1 MFKKGKYLLVLTL
14 LVIFMSIIIV
24 NAQEVLIANSF
35 RFPLDGDWSP
45 LWQDFDKWNN
55 QWNGYHLGEDVGRED
70 ADKKNYAVY
79 PTANGVVK
87 FADIVMGYTVIIE
100 HKLPVSDPD
109 GNYVCSVYYH
119 MKRPGEGGIKLTLGE
134 VVSMDSPIGYVSGKW
149 EDHKSSPHLHFGI
162 RKRRYKTGK
171 DSRTGFW
178 YYPGYTTIKKDGE
191 VQKNLDDPVHKQ
203 ILADWFNPSTDPKNG
218 IGFIERHIAK
228 IEQFEVPQ
236 DYLTIQEAINA
247 VEDGVI
253 IIVSPGIYPENIDFN
268 QKIITVQSINPN
280 DPEIVKRTVID
291 GEGKSSVITFKNVE
305 SGAILAGFTIK
316 NGIYEY
322 GSGIYI
328 DSSSP
333 TIIQNIIIDNK
344 AISTL
349 SSTGRGA
356 GIYIDNNSSP
366 TIINNVISNNS
377 ADCGAGGIDIDNN
390 SSPSINNN
398 KILNNIGDG
407 IAICHSSPI
416 IEDNIISNNSAK
428 HGGGINIYKSF
439 PIIKDNNISNNEI
452 CGIYI
457 ESSSA
462 TIENNIIIGNIE
474 YGIYIGDSSPT
485 INKNKIL
492 NNNGTGIWICHGSPI
507 ITNNTISGNNDD
519 DFGGIVMYNNSSPT
533 IEGNTISN
541 NKALKFTKVGKF
553 SGTGG
558 IDILDSSPTINNNK
572 ILNNIGDGIA
582 IRHSSPIITNNII
595 SGNETFSSYGC
606 GISICYG
613 SSPNIN
619 NNTIS
624 YNKACSAAGIFI
636 VNSSPIITNNTISG
650 NEVNAFSGRGG
661 GIFIGN
667 NSSPAIEG
675 NTISGN
681 SAKYGGG
688 IYTESNLT
696 NIKDNI
702 ICGNS
707 IPQCF
712 PEDLDLSDNSFLI
725 TCP

>member
-1 MFKKGKYLLVLTL
+1 MFKKGKYLLAITL
-14 LVIFMSIIIV
+14 LITFLSIIIV
-24 NAQEVLIANSF
+24 NAQEVPIADSF
-35 RFPLDGDWSP
+35 RFPLEGDWSP
-45 LWQDFDKWNN
+45 LWQDFGKWNS
-55 QWNGYHLGEDVGRED
+55 QWSGYHLGEDIGREN
-70 ADKKNYAVY
+70 ADIKNYAVY
-79 PTANGVVK
+79 PLADGIVK

-100 HKLPVSDPD
+100 HKLSDNDPD
-109 GNYVCSVYYH
+109 GDYVCSVYYH
-119 MKRPGEGGIKLTLGE
+119 MKRPEEGGIKLTIGKS
-134 VVSMDSPIGYVSGKW
+134 VSMDNPIGYVSGKW

-162 RKRRYKTGK
+162 RKGCYKTGK
-171 DSRTGFW
+171 DPKTGFW
-178 YYPGYTTIKKDGE
+178 YYPGYTVIKKVGE
-191 VQKNLDDPVHKQ
+191 VQKNPDDPIHKK
-203 ILADWFNPSTDPKNG
+203 ILADWFNPSTDPKEG
-218 IGFIERHIAK
+218 TGFIERHIAK
-228 IEQFEVPQ
+228 IEQFKVPQ
-236 DYLTIQEAINA
+236 DYLTIQEAINS

-328 DSSSP
+328 DNSSP

-344 AISTL
+344 AINH
-349 SSTGRGA
+349 GGGA

-366 TIINNVISNNS
+366 TIINNIISNNS
-377 ADCGAGGIDIDNN
+377 AEWGAGGIYINNN
-390 SSPSINNN
+390 SSPTINNN

-407 IAICHSSPI
+407 IDICHSSPI
-416 IEDNIISNNSAK
+416 IEDNIISNNSAE
-428 HGGGINIYKSF
+428 HGGGISIYKSF

-462 TIENNIIIGNIE
+462 TIENNTIIGNIK
-474 YGIYIGDSSPT
+474 YSIYIGWDSSPT

-492 NNNGTGIWICHGSPI
+492 NNNGTGIWICHSSPI

-572 ILNNIGDGIA
+572 ILNNIGHA
-582 IRHSSPIITNNII
+582 IVINHSSPIITNNII

-606 GISICYG
+606 GISIYYG

-624 YNKACSAAGIFI
+624 YNKAYSAAGIFI

-650 NEVNAFSGRGG
+650 NEANDFSGCGG

-712 PEDLDLSDNSFLI
+712 PEDLDLSDNSILI
-725 TCP
+725 ICP